1 MGKNAMNKQSKQDR
15 QDRIDQYISNL
26 KTTIKDKG
34 LSSVY
39 DPIIDEYI
47 ETTTKTT
54 KFTRNGL
61 ISRLMNPDLL
71 NEIRKWKDAFD
82 RFQGKEAVD
91 KECVQTIKEDYLR
104 RYQKAK
110 NKSRKIENAGKYRI
124 YLSKIMSPLQY
135 LLGYENA
142 VGSGMYLNDQQRT
155 EFFREAVYRI
165 RQADIPPAEQERIG
179 GEEPD
184 QIKCDDLPELVRATK
199 KMESNNTLS
208 ARNALK
214 AQEIVLEL
222 RETLEDIS
230 ACDPDAVEEQRL
242 KQWCGAIRKSLE
254 RNGWYPLYDTST
266 ELEGQ
271 KQLRDSAFNIGNA
284 VAIRVPGIFWL
295 KDGKYE
301 LLEGFIGITTI

>member
-1 MGKNAMNKQSKQDR
+1 MGKNAMNKQSKQDKI
-15 QDRIDQYISNL
+15 DKSILNLKKRIDKN
-26 KTTIKDKG
+26 G

-39 DPIIDEYI
+39 GPIINEYI
-47 ETTTKTT
+47 ENTN
-54 KFTRNGL
+54 KFSWDGL
-61 ISRLMNPDLL
+61 LSRMMNPDLL
-71 NEIRKWKDAFD
+71 NKIRKWKDAFD
-82 RFQGKEAVD
+82 SLQEKEAVD

-165 RQADIPPAEQERIG
+165 RQADIPPAEQERIA

-214 AQEIVLEL
+214 ARKIVLEL

-230 ACDPDAVEEQRL
+230 ACEDPDAVEGQRL
-242 KQWCGAIRKSLE
+242 KQWCGMIQESLE
-254 RNGWYPLYDTST
+254 RNGWYPLYDTSP

-271 KQLRDSAFNIGNA
+271 EQLRSSAFNIGNA
-284 VAIRVPGIFWL
+284 VAVRVPGIFL
-295 KDGKYE
+295 LEDGKYE

>member
-1 MGKNAMNKQSKQDR
+1 MGISAIKKQSKQDK
-15 QDRIDQYISNL
+15 IDQNISKL
-26 KTTIKDKG
+26 KSLIEKKG

-39 DPIIDEYI
+39 EPIIDEYI
-47 ETTTKTT
+47 ENTD
-54 KFTRNGL
+54 KFTWL
-61 ISRLMNPDLL
+61 ELLSCMMNPDLL

-110 NKSRKIENAGKYRI
+110 NKCRKIEAAEKYRR

-142 VGSGMYLNDQQRT
+142 VGSGMHLNDQQRT
-155 EFFREAVYRI
+155 EYFREAVYRI
-165 RQADIPPAEQERIG
+165 RQTDIPPEEQECI
-179 GEEPD
+179 GEEAPD
-184 QIKCDDLPELVRATK
+184 QIQSDDLMKLVRATED
-199 KMESNNTLS
+199 MENRITPS
-208 ARNALK
+208 ARNVLK
-214 AQEIVLEL
+214 ARKIVLEL

-230 ACDPDAVEEQRL
+230 ACEDPDAVEGQRL
-242 KQWCGAIRKSLE
+242 KQWCGMIQESLE
-254 RNGWYPLYDTST
+254 RNGWYPLYDTSP

-271 KQLRDSAFNIGNA
+271 EQLRSSAFNIGNA
-284 VAIRVPGIFWL
+284 VAVRVPGIFL
-295 KDGKYE
+295 LEDGKYE

>member
-1 MGKNAMNKQSKQDR
+1 MDRNKSNKGKRTK
-15 QDRIDQYISNL
+15 
-26 KTTIKDKG
+26 KDKISELKNITQNAG
-34 LSSVY
+34 LDFVF
-39 DPIIDEYI
+39 DPIIDEYFSY
-47 ETTTKTT
+47 EKT
-54 KFTRNGL
+54 FSAYGL
-61 ISRLMNPDLL
+61 LVYIMGSERLKL
-71 NEIRKWKDAFD
+71 IRKWKADSVSL
-82 RFQGKEAVD
+82 QGKVPVE
-91 KECVQTIKEDYLR
+91 KEVVEMIKEDYFK

-110 NKSRKIENAGKYRI
+110 NKCRKIENAGKYRI

-165 RQADIPPAEQERIG
+165 RQADIPPAEQERIA

-214 AQEIVLEL
+214 ARKIVLEL

-230 ACDPDAVEEQRL
+230 ACEDPDAVEGQRL
-242 KQWCGAIRKSLE
+242 KQWCGMIQESLE
-254 RNGWYPLYDTST
+254 RNGWYPLYDTSP

-271 KQLRDSAFNIGNA
+271 EQLRSSAFNIGNA
-284 VAIRVPGIFWL
+284 VAVRVPGIFL
-295 KDGKYE
+295 LEDGKYE

>member
-1 MGKNAMNKQSKQDR
+1 MGKNAMNKQSKQDKI
-15 QDRIDQYISNL
+15 DKSILNLKKRIDKN
-26 KTTIKDKG
+26 G

-39 DPIIDEYI
+39 GPIIDEYI
-47 ETTTKTT
+47 ENTN
-54 KFTRNGL
+54 KFSWDGL
-61 ISRLMNPDLL
+61 LSRMMNPDLL
-71 NEIRKWKDAFD
+71 NKIRKWKDAFD
-82 RFQGKEAVD
+82 SLQEKEAVD

-165 RQADIPPAEQERIG
+165 RQADIPPAEQERIA

-230 ACDPDAVEEQRL
+230 ACDPDAVEGQRL
-242 KQWCGAIRKSLE
+242 KQWCGAIRESLE

>member
-1 MGKNAMNKQSKQDR
+1 MGKNAMNKQSKQDKI
-15 QDRIDQYISNL
+15 DKSILNLKKRIDKN
-26 KTTIKDKG
+26 G

-39 DPIIDEYI
+39 GPIIDEYI
-47 ETTTKTT
+47 ENTN
-54 KFTRNGL
+54 KFSWDGL
-61 ISRLMNPDLL
+61 LSRMMNPDLL
-71 NEIRKWKDAFD
+71 NKIRKWKDAFD
-82 RFQGKEAVD
+82 SLQEKEAVD

-165 RQADIPPAEQERIG
+165 RQADIPPAEQERIA

-214 AQEIVLEL
+214 ARKIVLEL

-230 ACDPDAVEEQRL
+230 AYEDPDAVEGQRL
-242 KQWCGAIRKSLE
+242 KQWCGMIQESLE
-254 RNGWYPLYDTST
+254 RNGWYPLYDTSP

-271 KQLRDSAFNIGNA
+271 EQLRSSAFNIGNA
-284 VAIRVPGIFWL
+284 VAVRVPGIFL
-295 KDGKYE
+295 LEDGKYE

>member
-1 MGKNAMNKQSKQDR
+1 MGKNAMNKQSKQDKI
-15 QDRIDQYISNL
+15 DKSILNLKKRIDKN
-26 KTTIKDKG
+26 G

-39 DPIIDEYI
+39 GPIIDEYI
-47 ETTTKTT
+47 ENTN
-54 KFTRNGL
+54 KFSWDGL
-61 ISRLMNPDLL
+61 LSRMMNPDLL
-71 NEIRKWKDAFD
+71 NKIRKWKDAFD
-82 RFQGKEAVD
+82 SLQEKEAVD

-165 RQADIPPAEQERIG
+165 RQADIPPAEQERIA

-230 ACDPDAVEEQRL
+230 ACEDPDAVEGQRL
-242 KQWCGAIRKSLE
+242 KQWCGMIQESLE
-254 RNGWYPLYDTST
+254 RNGWYPLYDTSP

-271 KQLRDSAFNIGNA
+271 EQLRSSAFNIGNA
-284 VAIRVPGIFWL
+284 VAVRVPGIFL
-295 KDGKYE
+295 LEDGKYE

>member
-1 MGKNAMNKQSKQDR
+1 MGKNAMNKQSKQDKI
-15 QDRIDQYISNL
+15 DKSILNLKKRIDKN
-26 KTTIKDKG
+26 G

-39 DPIIDEYI
+39 GPIIDEYI
-47 ETTTKTT
+47 ENTN
-54 KFTRNGL
+54 KFSWDGL
-61 ISRLMNPDLL
+61 LSRMMNPDLL
-71 NEIRKWKDAFD
+71 NKIRKWKDAFD
-82 RFQGKEAVD
+82 SLQEKEAVD

-165 RQADIPPAEQERIG
+165 RQADIPPAEQERIA

-214 AQEIVLEL
+214 ARKIVLEL

-230 ACDPDAVEEQRL
+230 ACEDPDAVEGQRL
-242 KQWCGAIRKSLE
+242 KQWCGMIQESLE
-254 RNGWYPLYDTST
+254 RNGWYPLYDTSP

-271 KQLRDSAFNIGNA
+271 EQLRSSAFNIGNA
-284 VAIRVPGIFWL
+284 VAVRVPGIFL
-295 KDGKYE
+295 LEDGKYE